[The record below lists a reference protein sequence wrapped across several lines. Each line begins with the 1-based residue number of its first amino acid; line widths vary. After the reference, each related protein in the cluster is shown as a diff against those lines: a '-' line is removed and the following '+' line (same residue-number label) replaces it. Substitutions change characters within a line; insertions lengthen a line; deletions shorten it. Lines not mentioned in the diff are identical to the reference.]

1 MSRRFRMTRLLKS
14 CSRCDGDV
22 VCIFYWFSFSCVR
35 HGNDVLVFVAVPVPR
50 PAIFFMTMTTPFV
63 SLLALSCIQPRPH
76 RSLSASL
83 APVTILINSLT
94 LEVYSIAASA
104 TTIPNCGANLYK
116 EIWRR
121 NLDVGNYSACGVPA
135 DNNFGFNTR
144 THATQSYAHLFST
157 LDIAPLLL

>member
-14 CSRCDGDV
+14 CSRCDGGV
-22 VCIFYWFSFSCVR
+22 VCIFYWFSFSCAR

-63 SLLALSCIQPRPH
+63 SLLALSCTQPRLH

-94 LEVYSIAASA
+94 LEVYSIVVS
-104 TTIPNCGANLYK
+104 TTPTTSNCGDNLCK

-121 NLDVGNYSACGVPA
+121 NFDVGNCFFIPLVVSEPIITSVSIPVHVPH
-135 DNNFGFNTR
+135 NCMPISFRRF
-144 THATQSYAHLFST
+144 
-157 LDIAPLLL
+157 IV